1 MPAAADVTLFKVW
14 LCPDTVDENPGPLHE
29 YVIVPLG
36 VPFGVTLIVTLLP
49 TQTGLAGVKVM
60 SLRVTAGLFTA
71 NAFSFVAVTVH
82 VPKVA
87 VAVTL

>member
-1 MPAAADVTLFKVW
+1 MPAWDVVTPFRVW
-14 LCPDTVDENPGPLHE
+14 LGPDTVDENPGPSQA
-29 YVIVPLG
+29 YVTVPLLEL
-36 VPFGVTLIVTLLP
+36 GVTLMETLLP
-49 TQTGLAGVKVM
+49 AQTGLAGEKVM